1 MNNENTTKG
10 VFSPMIVCTD
20 AIVLHSRRF
29 GDTSRIV
36 VLYTEVLGKISV
48 VAKGVRKPTS
58 PMGGALEPLSHSRIT
73 VYHNKNRE
81 LHVVSVAEQITRR
94 QRLMSSY
101 EHLSA
106 AMLLTE
112 CVLRTQA
119 DNQPEVQV
127 YEMLRK
133 GLEALEGA
141 DEPYGV
147 AVGSR
152 LHLAE
157 LMGFG
162 LPYAD
167 AVQREEPVSVSPEDG
182 IPRGSEAQGIHMSG
196 MAYAMMH
203 AYGLQLEH
211 SALATESLRAE
222 IESFLTLYFS
232 HHLDRR
238 IVSRSFDVLR

>member
-1 MNNENTTKG
+1 
-10 VFSPMIVCTD
+10 MIVSTD

-36 VLYTEVLGKISV
+36 VVYTELLGKISV
-48 VAKGVRKPTS
+48 VAKGIRKPAS
-58 PMGGALEPLSHSRIT
+58 PLGSALEPLSHSRIT

-81 LHVVSVAEQITRR
+81 LHTVSAAEQLVRR
-94 QRLMSSY
+94 HRLNTSY
-101 EHLSA
+101 DHLSA

-112 CVLRTQA
+112 CVMRTQA
-119 DNQPEVQV
+119 DNQPEARVW
-127 YEMLRK
+127 EMLSK
-133 GLEALEGA
+133 GLEAMEGA

-147 AVGSR
+147 AVGQR
-152 LHLAE
+152 LLLAE
-157 LMGFG
+157 VMGFG
-162 LPYAD
+162 LPYAE
-167 AVQREEPVSVSPEDG
+167 ATTLNTPVSVSAEDG
-182 IPRGSEAQGIHMSG
+182 IPRGSDAQGIRMSG
-196 MAYAMMH
+196 VAYAMMH

-211 SALATESLRAE
+211 RVVATESLRAE

>member
-1 MNNENTTKG
+1 MGHKSTTLA
-10 VFSPMIVCTD
+10 VFSPMIVSTD

-36 VLYTEVLGKISV
+36 VVYTKVLGKISV

-58 PMGGALEPLSHSRIT
+58 PLGSALEPLSHSRIT

-81 LHVVSVAEQITRR
+81 LHTVSAAEQLVRR
-94 QRLMSSY
+94 QKLNSSY

-112 CVLRTQA
+112 CVMRTQA
-119 DNQPEVQV
+119 DNQPEAEVWNV
-127 YEMLRK
+127 LSE
-133 GLEALEGA
+133 GLEAMEGA
-141 DEPYGV
+141 AEPYCLAV
-147 AVGSR
+147 ATR

-157 LMGFG
+157 VMGFG
-162 LPYAD
+162 LPYVVASVVD
-167 AVQREEPVSVSPEDG
+167 KPVSVSAEDG
-182 IPRGSEAQGIHMSG
+182 IPRGSEAPGIRMSG
-196 MAYAMMH
+196 GAYAMMH

-211 SALATESLRAE
+211 RVVATESLRAE

-238 IVSRSFDVLR
+238 ILSKSFDVLR